1 MMALSRKERD
11 KQLRRSDIFKAAEHL
26 FAVKGYHKA
35 TIRDIAKEAQY
46 AIGTVYLHFKDKED
60 LYFALLEEKLKSL
73 IFISKEKTGQTKG
86 AKEKLEICVQESL
99 NFFENNQNFFQIF
112 ISEQNDTIAERKV
125 MGSSIGAEMDQYMVD
140 LIKYAQSHGVIS
152 RDFNAEQIADVFVSI
167 LKTISLKWLK
177 KKSSEK
183 ESLIAFSDVII
194 RLFLNGAANR

>member
-1 MMALSRKERD
+1 MIALNRKERD
-11 KQLRRSDIFKAAEHL
+11 RQLRRSDIFKAAEHL

-73 IFISKEKTGQTKG
+73 IFISKEKTGQTKD

-112 ISEQNDTIAERKV
+112 VSEQNDTITERRV
-125 MGSSIGAEMDQYMVD
+125 MGSSIGAEMDQYMVG